1 MRALQT
7 LLLAFTLLSFNSIA
21 ALENA
26 DWKKEGDNLA
36 FLDTLNKKLYLDFSE
51 TQGMTLSDV
60 ISELD
65 GGVFNGWRLPTQ
77 SEIISTLLTL
87 KSPDVELMEYYGQ
100 YYFTLDTSTSFGY
113 DAISHAFLNMSHSEE
128 MERTQYNGGAY
139 FISDSGQS
147 GATNIVNQ
155 MYHNPEEQ
163 SNSISG
169 VSWLIGEIAVQDPND
184 YGVWLVKDVSDVP
197 LKNYAWFIMLALSL
211 PLFRK
216 KA

>member
-7 LLLAFTLLSFNSIA
+7 LLLAFTLLSFNSLA
-21 ALENA
+21 AIIDA

-36 FLDTLNKKLYLDFSE
+36 FLDTSNKKLYLDFSE

-60 ISELD
+60 IDELD
-65 GGVFNGWRLPTQ
+65 GGIFNGWRLPTE
-77 SEIISTLLTL
+77 SEVISTLLTF
-87 KSPDVELMEYYGQ
+87 KSPNVEVLESYGQ
-100 YYFTLDTSTSFGY
+100 YFFTLDTSISFAY
-113 DAISHAFLNMSHSEE
+113 DAVSHAFLNMSHSEE
-128 MERTQYNGGAY
+128 MERSQYNGGAY
-139 FISDSGQS
+139 FISDSGQEAS
-147 GATNIVNQ
+147 TNIVNQ

-169 VSWLIGEIAVQDPND
+169 ISWFFGEIAVQDPTD
-184 YGVWLVKDVSDVP
+184 YGVWLVKDVP
-197 LKNYAWFIMLALSL
+197 LKNSSLFIILALSL